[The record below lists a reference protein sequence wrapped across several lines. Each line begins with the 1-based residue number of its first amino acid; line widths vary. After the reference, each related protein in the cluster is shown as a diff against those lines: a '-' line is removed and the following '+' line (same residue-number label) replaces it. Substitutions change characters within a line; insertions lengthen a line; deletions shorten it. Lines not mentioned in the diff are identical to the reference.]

1 MHKGEIGAPVADL
14 QRRLGAAGL
23 KLTVNAVFDAETEAA
38 VMDFQ
43 RRAGLIAD
51 GIAGAKTLNAL
62 LGGDHNRKQLSE
74 ADMEKAAA
82 RLGVP
87 VASIKAVNQ
96 VESAGAGFLPDGRAK
111 ILYERHVMY
120 RQLAAH
126 GMDST
131 ALAAKFPAI
140 VNQQRGGYIG
150 GPGEYARLAE
160 AAKIH
165 SESAR
170 EACSWGQF
178 QIMGYHWNSL
188 GYESIDAFETAMN
201 ASEAAQLD
209 AFIRFIESDP
219 ALYKALKGRKW
230 AEFARLYNGPSYK
243 ENLYDIKLARAY
255 ERFNPEP
262 AE

>member
-14 QRRLGAAGL
+14 QRRISAAGF
-23 KLTVNAVFDAETEAA
+23 KLTVNAVFDAETESA
-38 VMDFQ
+38 VMAFQ
-43 RRAGLIAD
+43 RRAGLISD
-51 GIAGAKTLNAL
+51 GIAGAKTMSAL
-62 LGGDHNRKQLSE
+62 LGGDRSRKQLSE
-74 ADMEKAAA
+74 ADLEKAAA

-87 VASIKAVNQ
+87 VASVKAVNQ

-126 GMDST
+126 GMD
-131 ALAAKFPAI
+131 AAELAAKYPAI

-150 GPGEYARLAE
+150 GSGEYARLAE
-160 AAKIH
+160 ATKIH
-165 SESAR
+165 AEAAR

-178 QIMGYHWNSL
+178 QIMGYHWSSL

-209 AFIRFIESDP
+209 AFIRSIEADA

-230 AEFARLYNGPSYK
+230 AEFSRLYNGPSYK
-243 ENLYDIKLARAY
+243 ENFYDIKLARAY
-255 ERFNPEP
+255 ERFAPES
-262 AE
+262 AA